1 MRPSQIPACVL
12 FLAITACTSGPAPPG
27 GGAGGEAG
35 FFEGATLIDG
45 TGGAPIEA
53 SAFLV
58 EGGRISWVGREG
70 EREPPEGAIRI
81 DLSGKT
87 VIPALIDGHNHI
99 GLTNVRDGTDRKENY
114 TRENLLD
121 QLRRYAYYGVAAAL
135 SMGLEADREL
145 AYELRGEVITDAAR
159 FLTAGRGI
167 AATQMGGP
175 PSEARLGIPY
185 GAASEEEGRA
195 HVRELHADGVQFVK
209 IWVDDRGGTVP
220 RLQPDVY
227 RAIIE
232 EAHALGMQVL
242 AHVGRTSALEDAK
255 DLYRAGVDGF
265 VHTVRDRDVDEEYLA
280 LVREHPEVWTGPNMP
295 ATPLTREELDALGQT
310 LPPGR
315 VEEMRAEVERREA
328 VGDTAP
334 SELFQLHCR
343 NLRRYHEAG
352 MVIGLGTDGTG
363 DGFGVHQEMAG
374 YTRCGLTAHEAIVAA
389 TRVNAEVLGL
399 DGLGTLRVGKSAS
412 FVVLD
417 ESPLEDIQNSHAI
430 SDVYLRGERV
440 DREALR
446 TGFFAGAM

>member
-1 MRPSQIPACVL
+1 MRHYQIALCVLIPA
-12 FLAITACTSGPAPPG
+12 ISACTSEPAPSG
-27 GGAGGEAG
+27 AGAGGTVW
-35 FFEGATLIDG
+35 FEGATLIDG
-45 TGGAPIEA
+45 TGGVPVEA

-58 EGGRISWVGREG
+58 EGERISWVGRAG
-70 EREPPEGAIRI
+70 ERPPPDGALRI

-99 GLTNVRDGTDRKENY
+99 GLTNVKDGTDRKENY

-121 QLRRYAYYGVAAAL
+121 QLRRYAYYGIAAAL

-145 AYELRGEVITDAAR
+145 AYELRGEIVPDAAR
-159 FLTAGRGI
+159 FLTVGRGI
-167 AATQMGGP
+167 AATAMGGP
-175 PSEARLGIPY
+175 TSEARLGIPY
-185 GAASEEEGRA
+185 GAVSEEEGRA
-195 HVRELHADGVQFVK
+195 RVRELGADGVRFVK
-209 IWVDDRGGTVP
+209 IWVDDRGGMVP
-220 RLQPDVY
+220 KLQPNVY

-232 EAHALGMQVL
+232 EAHARGMQVL

-265 VHTVRDRDVDEEYLA
+265 VHTVRDRDVDEEYLG

-295 ATPLTREELDALGQT
+295 ATPLTREELASLGET
-310 LPPGR
+310 LSPGR
-315 VEEMRAEVERREA
+315 VETMRAEIERREA
-328 VGDTAP
+328 VGDTAA

-352 MVIGLGTDGTG
+352 MIIALGTDATG

-399 DGLGTLRVGKSAS
+399 DDLGTLQPGKSAS
-412 FVVLD
+412 FVILD
-417 ESPLEDIQNSHAI
+417 ASPLDDIRNSHAI
-430 SDVYLRGERV
+430 SEVYLRGERV
-440 DREALR
+440 DREELR
-446 TGFFAGAM
+446 EGFLAGAM